1 MYLNMD
7 IIETSFFGEVKGL
20 DIYTFF
26 ALFIINSIEII
37 LYISKVEFN

>member
-1 MYLNMD
+1 MY
-7 IIETSFFGEVKGL
+7 IIQYICIIKTLL
-20 DIYTFF
+20 DTYTFF